1 VLLALSSSQKL
12 VIALA
17 AAAFVVFA
25 LVSSMVI
32 PRSRPGFPGKHV
44 GWFIAVAVLFTVGM
58 LATVAFVAKETGE
71 EEHAAGGEST
81 LTTGSTE
88 STPSE
93 TTTTETT
100 STETTSTET
109 TSTETTSTEGGS
121 EGSGDPAAG
130 KTVFATAGC
139 ESCHTLADAGSTG
152 TVGPNLDDRK
162 PSYDKVVERV
172 TEGKSPMPSFKGTL
186 TPQQIQDVA
195 AYVSSVT
202 RS

>member
-93 TTTTETT
+93 TTETT
-100 STETTSTET
+100 STETTT
-109 TSTETTSTEGGS
+109 TETTSTEGGS
-121 EGSGDPAAG
+121 EGSGDPTAG
-130 KTVFATAGC
+130 KAVFATAGC
-139 ESCHTLADAGSTG
+139 EGCHTLADAGSTG

-186 TPQQIQDVA
+186 RPQQIQDVA